1 MKKIETNTLLGM
13 RIIKFILLLT
23 IFISVSC
30 KDEQPKKVNAKTSA
44 KKVQHYICEN
54 NCENSGAAVAGNC
67 PVCKNP
73 YLHNTAFHADD
84 LLKGGPINVQSN
96 ATQPGAPITTTN
108 TNRAPEPA
116 QNANG
121 VYHYTCSNGCAGGA
135 GTTTNC
141 KACGEALA
149 HNTAYHN

>member
-1 MKKIETNTLLGM
+1 MKLL
-13 RIIKFILLLT
+13 KFLILLTAILT
-23 IFISVSC
+23 ISC
-30 KDEQPKKVNAKTSA
+30 KEDKPKVVNSKNTA

-54 NCENSGAAVAGNC
+54 NCENSGGDTEGNC

-73 YLHNTAFHADD
+73 YLHNQAFHADD
-84 LLKGGPINVQSN
+84 LLKSGPINVQSN
-96 ATQPGAPITTTN
+96 ATQPSAPISTTT

-121 VYHYTCSNGCAGGA
+121 VYHYTCTNGCAGGA

-141 KACGEALA
+141 KACGETLA